1 MLGLGDYESSSED
14 EVERK
19 GPSPKPQVFE
29 PRESSTG
36 EALIPKQQ
44 RTKDIQPTTSQAGQ
58 NEGNMPL
65 NSPRPL
71 SSKSS
76 R

>member
-19 GPSPKPQVFE
+19 GPSPKVQVFLLQKSNTE
-29 PRESSTG
+29 
-36 EALIPKQQ
+36 EALIPKHQ
-44 RTKDIQPTTSQAGQ
+44 RNKDIPPTASQASQ
-58 NEGNMPL
+58 NEGNMSL
-65 NSPRPL
+65 NSPRPV

>member
-19 GPSPKPQVFE
+19 GPSPKFQVFE
-29 PRESSTG
+29 PRKSST
-36 EALIPKQQ
+36 EKALIPKQQ
-44 RTKDIQPTTSQAGQ
+44 RTKDIPPTTSQAGQ
-58 NEGNMPL
+58 NEGTMSL
-65 NSPRPL
+65 NSPGPL